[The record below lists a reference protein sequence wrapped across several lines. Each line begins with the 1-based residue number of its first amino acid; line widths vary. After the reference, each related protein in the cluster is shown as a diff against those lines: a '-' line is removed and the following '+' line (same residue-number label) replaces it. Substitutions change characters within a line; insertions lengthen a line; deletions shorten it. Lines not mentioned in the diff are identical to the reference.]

1 MEEEQSSP
9 HKFDLAG
16 TVNTPY
22 SNDNSSGQ
30 QITENQFAVPQYYP
44 QYEWDPE

>member
-1 MEEEQSSP
+1 MEEEQSIP

-22 SNDNSSGQ
+22 SNN
-30 QITENQFAVPQYYP
+30 N
-44 QYEWDPE
+44 PEQKRIHYQWYNNPRH